1 MRLGFIAH
9 EVHRRG
15 GMERAAAEVLARVAA
30 VHDVV
35 VIANVC
41 EISGRGLRWVPI
53 RRGARLGPLTYLNF
67 ARQASAMAK
76 AEQCT
81 ITHSL
86 GADAAAADIVTA
98 QFCFAA
104 FQATCGAARGGRNP
118 LRRAMHWSLQEIF
131 ARRERE
137 VYGAPRLK
145 RVIAVSQGLRRE
157 LVEYYGVD
165 DARISVIPNGVD
177 HTVFRPCPTPL
188 AKQRLR
194 TALGLPE
201 SSFIALFVGGDW
213 HRKGVAD
220 AIEAVG
226 GMADT
231 SLVVL
236 GRGREELFREVAER
250 AGAAAK
256 VFFVQPSATP
266 QEYYA
271 AADVFVFPSRYEAFS
286 LATLEA
292 SAAGLP
298 ILALRINGTEE
309 LIDDGVNGFFVEP
322 SPDSIRQR
330 LVLLRDDTAGRLAMS
345 GASLETSRAYG
356 WDRIAAQHLG
366 LLAAVA
372 AERN

>member
-1 MRLGFIAH
+1 
-9 EVHRRG
+9 
-15 GMERAAAEVLARVAA
+15 
-30 VHDVV
+30 
-35 VIANVC
+35 
-41 EISGRGLRWVPI
+41 
-53 RRGARLGPLTYLNF
+53 
-67 ARQASAMAK
+67 
-76 AEQCT
+76 
-81 ITHSL
+81 
-86 GADAAAADIVTA
+86 
-98 QFCFAA
+98 
-104 FQATCGAARGGRNP
+104 
-118 LRRAMHWSLQEIF
+118 
-131 ARRERE
+131 
-137 VYGAPRLK
+137 
-145 RVIAVSQGLRRE
+145 VIAVSHGLKRE

-177 HTVFRPCPTPL
+177 HAVFRPCPTPL
-188 AKQRLR
+188 AKRRLR

-201 SSFIALFVGGDW
+201 TSFIALFVGGDW

-231 SLVVL
+231 SLVIL
-236 GRGREELFREVAER
+236 GRGREDLFREVAER
-250 AGAAAK
+250 AGAAAQ

-266 QEYYA
+266 QDYYA
-271 AADVFVFPSRYEAFS
+271 AADAFVFPSRYEAFS

-309 LIDDGVNGFFVEP
+309 LIRDGVNGFFVEP

-330 LVLLRDDTAGRLAMS
+330 LVTLRDDTAVRLSMS
-345 GASLETSRAYG
+345 DASLEASLAYG
-356 WDRIAAQHLG
+356 WGRIATQHLG